1 MDKKYYLI
9 EEVAVKIGLTKR
21 SLRYYEDIELINPIR
36 TEAGYRLYS
45 EEDIEIL
52 KRIIEIKDNLGFS
65 LGDIKSMLKIENNLE
80 DIFKGSA
87 RDPVII
93 KDSIESLE
101 KQLEDIERKEKSLN
115 KLKLNF
121 RNTIDKLRSLNS
133 ELKE

>member
-1 MDKKYYLI
+1 MDKKHYLI
-9 EEVAVKIGLTKR
+9 EEVAVKTGLTKR

-52 KRIIEIKDNLGFS
+52 KKIIEIKDNLGFS
-65 LGDIKSMLKIENNLE
+65 LGDIKSMLRIESKLE

-87 RDPVII
+87 RDPIII
-93 KDSIESLE
+93 KNSIESLE

-115 KLKLNF
+115 KLKLNC
-121 RNTIDKLRSLNS
+121 RNTIDKLRFLNS